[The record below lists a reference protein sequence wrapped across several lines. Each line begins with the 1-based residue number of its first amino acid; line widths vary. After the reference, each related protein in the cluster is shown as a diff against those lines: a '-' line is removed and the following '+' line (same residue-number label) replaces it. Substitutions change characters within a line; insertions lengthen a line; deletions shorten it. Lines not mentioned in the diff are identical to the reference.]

1 MKLSEIKEIGYY
13 CQVGDTERSNIYE
26 VIKNTDKEW
35 LKEDPKATLLIDT
48 WIYEYKDEND
58 RSVYFADGNLL
69 SVYLH
74 TSIIDVVK
82 IENINYKVF
91 GEYGQYLIEDKPTYK
106 EQLRTA
112 QARVKELEEKLKIA
126 KEALQYYADG
136 EDIGEA
142 KLQCSDAWRYI
153 VDDNH
158 TDIAKQALQK
168 MKEVK

>member
-69 SVYLH
+69 SVYLD
-74 TSIIDVVK
+74 TSTIDVVK

-91 GEYGQYLIEDKPTYK
+91 GEYGHYLIEDKPTYK
-106 EQLRTA
+106 EQLQTA
-112 QARVKELEEKLKIA
+112 QAHIKKLEEEIKNLKEEIDYLNTQLA
-126 KEALQYYADG
+126 G
-136 EDIGEA
+136 IDI
-142 KLQCSDAWRYI
+142 
-153 VDDNH
+153 
-158 TDIAKQALQK
+158 
-168 MKEVK
+168 